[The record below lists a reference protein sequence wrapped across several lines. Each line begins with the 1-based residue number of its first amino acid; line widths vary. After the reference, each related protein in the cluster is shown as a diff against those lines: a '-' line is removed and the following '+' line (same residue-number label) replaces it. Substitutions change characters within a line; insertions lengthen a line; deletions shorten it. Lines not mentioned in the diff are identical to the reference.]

1 MKNCKILSH
10 AADLR
15 VSVSAKTV
23 ERLFANTGLCL
34 FDLLTD
40 TKAKPKITREI
51 QLEAQNLEEL
61 LVFWLNELI
70 SIFYSFKFLPLQ
82 YKIKISDLAELKIL
96 KAEVKGTDFD
106 PYNNKHM
113 KLEIKA
119 ATYHD
124 LKIEKD
130 KKGFSTQII
139 FDV

>member
-10 AADLR
+10 TADIR
-15 VSVSAKTV
+15 VNVSAKTV
-23 ERLFANTGLCL
+23 EKLFVSAASCL
-34 FDLLTD
+34 FELLTD

-70 SIFYSFKFLPLQ
+70 SIFYSFKFLPCSC
-82 YKIKISDLAELKIL
+82 KVTIEDSEELKVL
-96 KAEVKGTDFD
+96 KAEIKGVDFD

-119 ATYHD
+119 ATYHN
-124 LKIEKD
+124 LKIEKN
-130 KKGFSTQII
+130 KKGFEVQII

>member
-1 MKNCKILSH
+1 MKNCKVLSH
-10 AADLR
+10 TADIR
-15 VSVSAKTV
+15 VSINAPTIEK
-23 ERLFANTGLCL
+23 LFTNASRCL
-34 FDLLTD
+34 FELLTD
-40 TKAKPKITREI
+40 ERAKPKIIRQV
-51 QLEAQNLEEL
+51 QLEAQTLEDL

-70 SIFYSFKFLPLQ
+70 SVFYSFKFLPLQ
-82 YKIKISDLAELKIL
+82 YKVKIEDSGDIKVLTAEI
-96 KAEVKGTDFD
+96 KGVDFN

-130 KKGFSTQII
+130 KKGFVAEVI